1 MVDFFGKLYLWIW
14 GIVCLMLFVISTS
27 VGDFLFKV
35 FIGLFL
41 LLAVATLLGELGI
54 LEWGAKFKALSSE
67 TKLLILSAFFFF
79 GLWLLVNYDVVNNI
93 TTNINQSSVESD
105 NQKIKQTRSDID
117 NIFIHKDFLLSG
129 EIKYRVTST
138 RNTSFELLEHPYLE
152 EKNILLRFDKINNQ
166 LFVEDRT
173 LDLDSLKD
181 LFTAEVLFDS

>member
-1 MVDFFGKLYLWIW
+1 MIDFIGKSFLWI
-14 GIVCLMLFVISTS
+14 GGFVLLFLFVIATD
-27 VGDFLFKV
+27 VGWFLLRIFM
-35 FIGLFL
+35 GLFL
-41 LLAVATLLGELGI
+41 FLAATTVLGELGI
-54 LEWGAKFKALSSE
+54 SEWGPKFKALSSE
-67 TKLLILSAFFFF
+67 GKFLVLGAFFFF

-93 TTNINQSSVESD
+93 TTNINQSSVESV

-138 RNTSFELLEHPYLE
+138 RYTSFELLEHPYLE
-152 EKNILLRFDKINNQ
+152 EKNILLRFDKINNL
-166 LFVEDRT
+166 LFVEDKT

>member
-1 MVDFFGKLYLWIW
+1 MVNFFGKLYLWIW
-14 GIVCLMLFVISTS
+14 GIVCLMIFVISTS

-35 FIGLFL
+35 FFGLFL
-41 LLAVATLLGELGI
+41 LLGVVIVLGELGI
-54 LEWGAKFKALSSE
+54 LEWGAKFKAASSE

-93 TTNINQSSVESD
+93 TTNINQSSVESV

-138 RNTSFELLEHPYLE
+138 RYTSFELLEHPYLE
-152 EKNILLRFDKINNQ
+152 EKNILLRFDKINNL
-166 LFVEDRT
+166 LFVEDKT

>member
-1 MVDFFGKLYLWIW
+1 L
-14 GIVCLMLFVISTS
+14 C
-27 VGDFLFKV
+27 
-35 FIGLFL
+35 
-41 LLAVATLLGELGI
+41 ELGI
-54 LEWGAKFKALSSE
+54 LEWGAKFKAASSE

-79 GLWLLVNYDVVNNI
+79 GLWLLVNYDVVN
-93 TTNINQSSVESD
+93 NINQSSVESD

-152 EKNILLRFDKINNQ
+152 EKNILLRFDKINNL
-166 LFVEDRT
+166 LFVEDKT

>member
-1 MVDFFGKLYLWIW
+1 
-14 GIVCLMLFVISTS
+14 
-27 VGDFLFKV
+27 
-35 FIGLFL
+35 
-41 LLAVATLLGELGI
+41 LGELGI
-54 LEWGAKFKALSSE
+54 LEWGAKFKAASSE

-79 GLWLLVNYDVVNNI
+79 GLWLLVNYDVVN
-93 TTNINQSSVESD
+93 NINQSSVESD

-152 EKNILLRFDKINNQ
+152 EKNILLRFDKINNL
-166 LFVEDRT
+166 LFVEDKT